1 MTTRICHNCGKNYH
15 NHLEY
20 CPYCHAL
27 NIHYQEPQEKV
38 KEEPRKGIEVHPC
51 LKCGKVYD
59 DNVEF
64 CPYCHTVNRDYH
76 PQTEIIAHKISASRV
91 IKLICVGGIGLFL
104 LVMLCGAISLCF
116 YHPSSPSGSSYA
128 GNAQVAVD
136 SQTTVAVTSTS
147 PTLQG
152 TNDDQT
158 FINAVER
165 SGADLNPIIDKLSN
179 AINANDYSTAGTLG
193 FDLSAHA
200 QFWYNKIDTMQVS
213 SNYQDQKTSYLQ
225 ALLDKK
231 ANGDDWAS
239 DASHHGAK
247 VPSTSP
253 TVEMTYRQT
262 VTVSTPSQVNSLG
275 VTAAPTIQS
284 IPSTMQIV
292 NGNTRNPQEYI
303 PLSINGFSSDR
314 GLESPIDNS
323 LMEGGT
329 TAIIVSYD
337 PKTNSKYF
345 GQFEYLVIQ
354 VYGFK
359 NENLAEKT
367 YQEAYKCDQP
377 LTISGKQVTYEFD
390 KSHGQTNICWRD
402 KNNIILVGTGP
413 INRNSPNEQA
423 QKGANIYAAELVI
436 QRAP

>member
-1 MTTRICHNCGKNYH
+1 MQNAGAELNPIIDDLVIEINANGYSTGETMSTKLSTRAQFWYDKITPMQVSSKYQKSKNAFLLSLLDMKAHNGEWTT
-15 NHLEY
+15 E
-20 CPYCHAL
+20 AL
-27 NIHYQEPQEKV
+27 NKDKVTGYRQITSTSSTSQSTYQ
-38 KEEPRKGIEVHPC
+38 
-51 LKCGKVYD
+51 
-59 DNVEF
+59 
-64 CPYCHTVNRDYH
+64 
-76 PQTEIIAHKISASRV
+76 QT
-91 IKLICVGGIGLFL
+91 
-104 LVMLCGAISLCF
+104 M
-116 YHPSSPSGSSYA
+116 
-128 GNAQVAVD
+128 
-136 SQTTVAVTSTS
+136 AVTPTS
-147 PTLQG
+147 PTLQSA
-152 TNDDQT
+152 NDDQT

-165 SGADLNPIIDKLSN
+165 SGADLNPIIDNLSN
-179 AINANDYSTAGTLG
+179 AINANDYSTSGTLG

-200 QFWYNKIDTMQVS
+200 QFWYNKIDAMQVS
-213 SNYQDQKTSYLQ
+213 SNYQDQKNTYLQ

-239 DASHHGAK
+239 DSSHHGAK

-253 TVEMTYRQT
+253 TVQMTYRQT
-262 VTVSTPSQVNSLG
+262 VTVQTTLQSTYQQTVAVSTPSQVNSLG

-284 IPSTMQIV
+284 IPSTIQIV

-303 PLSINGFSSDR
+303 PLSIDGFSSDR

-367 YQEAYKCDQP
+367 YQAVYKCDQP

-402 KNNIILVGTGP
+402 KNNIILVGTGA

>member
-1 MTTRICHNCGKNYH
+1 MRLVLGLVT
-15 NHLEY
+15 L
-20 CPYCHAL
+20 
-27 NIHYQEPQEKV
+27 
-38 KEEPRKGIEVHPC
+38 
-51 LKCGKVYD
+51 
-59 DNVEF
+59 
-64 CPYCHTVNRDYH
+64 
-76 PQTEIIAHKISASRV
+76 
-91 IKLICVGGIGLFL
+91 LICA
-104 LVMLCGAISLCF
+104 LVV
-116 YHPSSPSGSSYA
+116 A
-128 GNAQVAVD
+128 GCTSVNANNQKNLN
-136 SQTTVAVTSTS
+136 QQTVAVTSTS
-147 PTLQG
+147 PTLQSA
-152 TNDDQT
+152 NDDQT

-165 SGADLNPIIDKLSN
+165 SGADLNPIVDKLSN

-200 QFWYNKIDTMQVS
+200 QFWYNKIDAMQVS
-213 SNYQDQKTSYLQ
+213 SNYQDQKYSYLQ

-253 TVEMTYRQT
+253 PVEMTYRQT

-303 PLSINGFSSDR
+303 PLSINGFSSDLSALNR
-314 GLESPIDNS
+314 PGDNGD
-323 LMEGGT
+323 MEGGT
-329 TAIIVSYD
+329 IFVDATYN
-337 PKTNSKYF
+337 PKPNSKYY
-345 GQFEYLVIQ
+345 GQLDFLDIQ

-402 KNNIILVGTGP
+402 KNNIILVGTEP